1 MAKPEL
7 GQICCGFR
15 LWLEAKA
22 KALKVRLPPRGTL
35 GPSAPAFPP
44 FKLNFQELLHEFQCF
59 LPSTKTVGMR
69 EAGLLKQ
76 VYFQVVHSL
85 TPPGPEWQVGSF

>member
-1 MAKPEL
+1 M
-7 GQICCGFR
+7 
-15 LWLEAKA
+15 
-22 KALKVRLPPRGTL
+22 LPPKHQN
-35 GPSAPAFPP
+35 S
-44 FKLNFQELLHEFQCF
+44 
-59 LPSTKTVGMR
+59 VGMR